1 MIDFSNEVFTAIG
14 NAVRAEHGNDIA
26 IVGENISQPAAFP
39 CVAMDE
45 TYNVPSQLSSSN
57 AEEYAAVT
65 YRVQVFASG
74 EGKRAKARK
83 IFATVADTCYKLNLM
98 RKTYAPTP
106 DMYNSSIY
114 QISATF
120 EADIRR
126 DGMIFRR

>member
-1 MIDFSNEVFTAIG
+1 MIDYSNEIFTAIG
-14 NAVRAEHGNDIA
+14 NAVRAKHGNNVA
-26 IVGENISQPAAFP
+26 IIGENTSQPAMFP

-45 TYNVPSQLSSSN
+45 TYNVPSKLSSSD

-65 YRVQVFASG
+65 YRIQVFASG
-74 EGKRAKARK
+74 EGKRSKARE
-83 IFATVADTCYKLNLM
+83 IFATVAQTCHSLNLM
-98 RKTYAPTP
+98 RKTYTTTP
-106 DMYNSSIY
+106 DVYNSSIY

>member
-1 MIDFSNEVFTAIG
+1 MIDYSNEVFTAIG
-14 NAVRAEHGNDIA
+14 NAVRAKHGNDIA
-26 IVGENISQPAAFP
+26 ITGENVSKPASFP

-74 EGKRAKARK
+74 EGKRANARE
-83 IFATVADTCYKLNLM
+83 IFATVADTCCGLNLI
-98 RKTYAPTP
+98 RKTYTTTP
-106 DMYNSSIY
+106 DMYNSNIY